1 MVKRDHELVPVH
13 RIMSASEIKKLLE
26 EMDLKA
32 YNLPKI
38 RESDPQAKK
47 IGAKPGDVL
56 EIDRE
61 DMGKSYKQ
69 YRQVIE
75 G

>member
-38 RESDPQAKK
+38 HESDPQAKK
-47 IGAKPGDVL
+47 IGAKAGDVMM
-56 EIDRE
+56 ERE
-61 DMGKSYKQ
+61 DMKISYKQ
-69 YRQVIE
+69 FRQVVE

>member
-1 MVKRDHELVPVH
+1 
-13 RIMSASEIKKLLE
+13 MSASEIKKLLE

-38 RESDPQAKK
+38 HESDPQAKK
-47 IGAKPGDVL
+47 IGAKAGDIIEV
-56 EIDRE
+56 ERE
-61 DMGKSYKQ
+61 DMGISYKQ
-69 YRQVIE
+69 FRQVVE